1 MLFGMTEF
9 DELKQEY
16 ASGRLDHIK
25 RDLESFIKKNDLE
38 IVRFVQ
44 NLNSKMHHKIS
55 TDQGLRWYL
64 LLSQTINTASE
75 SKDQIEEIQKEIWYR
90 CEEGV
95 KKPRD
100 EIAKDWI
107 AKHAAGWRDHRILQ
121 IIYAYAQESEK
132 YLKLLE
138 NT

>member
-16 ASGRLDHIK
+16 ESGKLDHIK
-25 RDLESFIKKNDLE
+25 RDLEGFIKKHDIE
-38 IVRFVQ
+38 IKRFVQ
-44 NLNSKMHHKIS
+44 KLNSKMHHKIS
-55 TDQGLRWYL
+55 IDQGLRWYL
-64 LLSQTINTASE
+64 IFSQTINTTSE
-75 SKDQIEEIQKEIWYR
+75 SKDQLEEIKREIWYR

-95 KKPRD
+95 KKPVD

-121 IIYAYAQESEK
+121 TIYAYTQESEK
-132 YLKLLE
+132 YLALLK
-138 NT
+138 